1 MRLLT
6 ILIVFVLFVCTHAVY
21 AQQKLSDGTD
31 GGGITA
37 NADAILELASKQK
50 GLLHARVALVA
61 STNPTPLSAHVA
73 GMMVY
78 NTENRNDVVAGIYY
92 NNGAKWVLASA
103 GAASNITYDPATYR
117 LSFTDAGGQPI
128 SVDFQQIVKANET
141 VTTLVKNPNGTFT
154 YKNEAGVEVTIDPS
168 MVHVT
173 NTNGVYTFKDAEG
186 NALATIDANANQLNY
201 DNSVSGLQANS
212 VQEAID
218 EIVSKLGADHV
229 NIIETDVNYMAKTND
244 AVILGDA
251 STRDITIVLPTPT
264 SANKGKKYTI
274 KKEDTNED
282 GYINVVGNIIGVP
295 TGSLYT
301 ALPYSGWDLVSDG
314 VNWRIVNKF

>member
-1 MRLLT
+1 MRLSAF
-6 ILIVFVLFVCTHAVY
+6 LIVFVIFVCTHAAH

-31 GGGITA
+31 GGSFVA

-61 STNPTPLSAHVA
+61 SNSPAPLSAHVA

-103 GAASNITYDPATYR
+103 GSASNITYDPSTYL
-117 LSFTDAGGQPI
+117 LSFTDVSGQPV
-128 SVDFQQIVKANET
+128 SVDFKQVVKAHET

-154 YKNEAGVEVTIDPS
+154 YKNEVGAEVTIDPG
-168 MVHVT
+168 MVNVT
-173 NTNGVYTFKDAEG
+173 HANGVYTFKDAEG
-186 NALATIDANANQLNY
+186 NALATIDVNANQLNY
-201 DNSVSGLQANS
+201 DNSASGLQANS

-218 EIVSKLGADHV
+218 EIVSRLAADHI

-282 GYINVVGNIIGVP
+282 GYVHVVGNISGVVS
-295 TGSLYT
+295 GLYT

-314 VNWRIVNKF
+314 VSWRIVNKF